1 MKEKLKNSF
10 LLNLAV
16 VFTLGVLLYVL
27 FFASLNCITHHGEE
41 VAMPDVRGKKMDSA
55 VTALKTLNFEV
66 LIDSTYDPTARPLS
80 VLKQM
85 PDTGSFVKRGRT
97 IFLTVNMLT
106 PPKVSMPAIKD
117 LSYRSAEMILRN
129 NKLILGDTTYKPDIA
144 TGAILEASMNGKVL
158 SAGDMIPQG
167 SKIDLIIGNGLG
179 NTEWDVPNVTGM
191 TVDEAM
197 IYLNQFNLQ
206 PFLVSADRLSE
217 ITDTPSAIITDQRP
231 REFNDAGAKNR
242 IKMNDFIDLLIMQN
256 PAPQDI
262 HVNANNTNTS
272 DAVNNNKPQ
281 KRK

>member
-1 MKEKLKNSF
+1 MKEKFRNSF
-10 LLNLAV
+10 LLNLAL
-16 VFTLGVLLYVL
+16 VFVLGILLYVL

-55 VTALKTLNFEV
+55 LTALKTLNFEV
-66 LIDSTYDPTARPLS
+66 MIDSTYDPSNRPLS
-80 VLKQM
+80 VLKQV
-85 PDTGSFVKRGRT
+85 PDTGSYVKRGRT
-97 IFLTVNMLT
+97 IFLTVNKLA

-129 NKLILGDTTYKPDIA
+129 NKLIVGDTTYKPDIA

-158 SAGDMIPQG
+158 TAGDMIQQG
-167 SKIDLIIGNGLG
+167 SKIDLVIGNGLG

-206 PFLVSADRLSE
+206 PFLVAANRLSE

-231 REFNDAGAKNR
+231 REYNDAGARNR

-256 PAPQDI
+256 PAAEDI
-262 HVNANNTNTS
+262 HVSVNNTNNTK
-272 DAVNNNKPQ
+272 AVNNDKSQ
-281 KRK
+281 KRR

>member
-1 MKEKLKNSF
+1 MKEKLRNSF

-16 VFTLGVLLYVL
+16 VTTLGILLYVL
-27 FFASLNCITHHGEE
+27 FFASLNCITRHGEE

-55 VTALKTLNFEV
+55 VSALKTLNFEV

-106 PPKVSMPAIKD
+106 PPKVPMPAIKD

-129 NKLILGDTTYKPDIA
+129 NKLIIGDTTYKPDIA
-144 TGAILEASMNGKVL
+144 TGAILEASLNGKAL
-158 SAGDMIPQG
+158 NAGDMIPQG

-206 PFLVSADRLSE
+206 PFLVSANRLSE

-231 REFNDAGAKNR
+231 REFNDAGARNR

-256 PAPQDI
+256 PAQEDI
-262 HVNANNTNTS
+262 HVSEGNTKAS
-272 DAVNNNKPQ
+272 EAVNNSKPQ